1 MDGWADRLTW
11 VDVTWVDWFW
21 QVPMLIV
28 SAKIEQYCKDTPF
41 SQLGNYLF
49 WLTFC
54 FLGQPAAVLLY
65 FYRPDTP

>member
-1 MDGWADRLTW
+1 
-11 VDVTWVDWFW
+11 
-21 QVPMLIV
+21 MLIV